1 MPESIFVNEK
11 EIKIKSVYITDFGVR
26 PIGRESDEKTA
37 IKTGVDERIFF
48 YVPDTIFE
56 RSDDVIAKCVL
67 ENIE

>member
-11 EIKIKSVYITDFGVR
+11 EIKIKSVYITDFGAR
-26 PIGRESDEKTA
+26 IIGRESDEKTA
-37 IKTGVDERIFF
+37 IKTGVDKQIFF

-56 RSDDVIAKCVL
+56 QSDDMIAKCVL

>member
-37 IKTGVDERIFF
+37 IKTGVDELIFF
-48 YVPDTIFE
+48 MYRTQSLSSQMI
-56 RSDDVIAKCVL
+56 
-67 ENIE
+67 